1 MPDTESR
8 LTMHVCRTL
17 LEWTVAVV
25 GALKTVLMEWEAT
38 GNYAITT
45 LKRTTGTPKPQQDFV
60 EGLLSY
66 LCLSILVN
74 MVLGLVLL
82 RMLLKRL
89 GAVDKEEKKITLT
102 LPM

>member
-1 MPDTESR
+1 MTDTESR

-17 LEWTVAVV
+17 LEWTIAVV
-25 GALKTVLMEWEAT
+25 GALKTVLIKWETA

-45 LKRTTGTPKPQQDFV
+45 LKRAAGAPKPQQDLV
-60 EGLLSY
+60 EDLLSY
-66 LCLSILVN
+66 MCLSILVN

-82 RMLLKRL
+82 RMLLKKL
-89 GAVDKEEKKITLT
+89 GAVDKEDKKVTLT